1 MHFPIRLRFKVIALA
16 SQIYATDSQGNDVF
30 YVKQKLFKFKEAIE
44 IYNNAAKEQLLYTL
58 KADRVL
64 DFSPQLTL
72 RNASGQEVGA
82 IKRHGAR
89 SIWKASYD
97 ISVHGSPYVH
107 VREASAWVKVLDGLL
122 GEIPI
127 VGLLTGYLFHPE
139 YIVED
144 STGRHVATLAKK
156 PAFFEGVFELNDIA
170 ISGAD
175 EDTQRVVVALLM
187 AVALMERTRG

>member
-1 MHFPIRLRFKVIALA
+1 MHFPLRLRFKIIALA

-64 DFSPQLTL
+64 DFSPQFTL
-72 RNASGQEVGA
+72 RNGNGEEVGT
-82 IKRHGAR
+82 IVRHGAR

-97 ISVHGSPYVH
+97 ISVHGSPYAH
-107 VREASAWVKVLDGLL
+107 VREASAFVKVLDAFL

-127 VGLLTGYLFHPE
+127 LGLLTGYLFHPE

-144 STGRHVATLAKK
+144 TSGRHVATLAKK

-170 ISGAD
+170 ISEAD
-175 EDTQRVVVALLM
+175 EDKQNVVAALLM

>member
-1 MHFPIRLRFKVIALA
+1 VHFPLRLRFKIITLA
-16 SQIYATDSQGNDVF
+16 SQIYATDSQGTDIF

-44 IYNNAAKEQLLYTL
+44 IYNNAAKEQLLFTL

-64 DFSPQLTL
+64 DFSPQFTL
-72 RNASGQEVGA
+72 RNSRDEEVGT

-97 ISVHGSPYVH
+97 ISVHGNPYAH
-107 VREASAWVKVLDGLL
+107 VREASVWIKVLDGFL

-127 VGLLTGYLFHPE
+127 VGLLAGYIFHPE

-144 STGRHVATLAKK
+144 ASGRHIATLAKK
-156 PAFFEGVFELNDIA
+156 PAFFEGVFELQDIA
-170 ISGAD
+170 ISEAD
-175 EDTQRVVVALLM
+175 EDTQTIVAALLM